1 MQKYIF
7 ELIKATDLFG
17 KVNTKIAKLPNPYI
31 LTYILEAIDS
41 ISSNNIEG
49 IHTTLDEAYEG
60 IVRDKDTPFYMY
72 RETLKNS
79 RKRLMAH
86 ELIRIEDIKY
96 INRSIRGVDGEL
108 RKGPVSIKDSE
119 GNIVHNPPQANE
131 LPKLMEEIV
140 QLINQDREKN
150 QVLNALDIHHKFEHA
165 HPFSDGNGRTGRIL
179 FALLLNKYEILE
191 TPASVF
197 SYSLHKSKA
206 NYYKAL
212 KFADNNDQE
221 SYYEIMLELLNESLS
236 LTIEFIE
243 KINEKMKIYVNDDS
257 KKSEVAR
264 YLFSG
269 VKTTNRFI
277 SKKTGFNN
285 KTVSKYID
293 ILSEEGLV
301 VKKRYDKYIAYE
313 NVVLKDIIFKTFT
326 EIK

>member
-7 ELIKATDLFG
+7 ELIRATDLFG

-41 ISSNNIEG
+41 ISSNDIEG

-79 RKRLMAH
+79 HKRLIAH

-119 GNIVHNPPQANE
+119 GNVVHNPPQANE

-179 FALLLNKYEILE
+179 FALLLEKLKIDKVRLLTNNPLKVSVLE
-191 TPASVF
+191 KHGIKVDRVE
-197 SYSLHKSKA
+197 H
-206 NYYKAL
+206 
-212 KFADNNDQE
+212 
-221 SYYEIMLELLNESLS
+221 
-236 LTIEFIE
+236 
-243 KINEKMKIYVNDDS
+243 
-257 KKSEVAR
+257 
-264 YLFSG
+264 
-269 VKTTNRFI
+269 
-277 SKKTGFNN
+277 
-285 KTVSKYID
+285 
-293 ILSEEGLV
+293 
-301 VKKRYDKYIAYE
+301 
-313 NVVLKDIIFKTFT
+313 IFKSNEHAKEYLKTKKAKMGH
-326 EIK
+326 EL